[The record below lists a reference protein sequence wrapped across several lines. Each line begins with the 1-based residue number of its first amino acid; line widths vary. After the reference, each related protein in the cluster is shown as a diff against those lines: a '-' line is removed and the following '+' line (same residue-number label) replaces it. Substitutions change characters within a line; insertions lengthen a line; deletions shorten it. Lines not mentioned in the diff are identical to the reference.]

1 MKIENPAL
9 FWGTIGA
16 AILYIAW
23 SRGQKQAQAAQ
34 ILPTS
39 PVGMASGGSS
49 MLSSSVGSTSD
60 TIPNITVTPNN
71 LSSSQGTPS

>member
-1 MKIENPAL
+1 MRIDNPAL
-9 FWGTIGA
+9 FWGTIAA

-23 SRGQKQAQAAQ
+23 SRGQKQGASAQV
-34 ILPTS
+34 LPTS

-49 MLSSSVGSTSD
+49 MLSSSVGSPSD

-71 LSSSQGTPS
+71 LSSS